1 MRTIAA
7 FGAFLAFAPPAFAH
21 HSSAAVYD
29 RESTV
34 ETEGDITEIQWVNP
48 HVRFKVRGPGA
59 DGRERLWDIESNSVS
74 IVSRFGLTADLV
86 KVGTHVKIAGNG
98 GRQRDD
104 IMWINN
110 MLLPSGDEIL
120 FGSGIS
126 PRWSKSTIGTDTR
139 SAVATDASGKLGL
152 FRVWTNDQPADVLG

>member
-1 MRTIAA
+1 MRIVAA
-7 FGAFLAFAPPAFAH
+7 LGALALFAPPAFAH

-29 RESTV
+29 RESVV

-48 HVRFKVRGPGA
+48 HVRFKVRGPGT
-59 DGRERLWDIESNSVS
+59 DGRERMWDIESNSVS

-98 GRQRDD
+98 GRAPDD

-110 MLLPSGDEIL
+110 IVFPDGEEIP
-120 FGSGIS
+120 FGSGIPARS
-126 PRWSKSTIGTDTR
+126 VQRPIGTHTR
-139 SAVATDASGKLGL
+139 PAVRPRTSGK
-152 FRVWTNDQPADVLG
+152 V